1 MNRALAISA
10 GAHALVGGVIA
21 LAWHQASPDAPPED
35 AVSVEIAPHVA
46 PPAPT
51 AHDLAILA
59 PTVPRHSAPAPSH
72 AAAHASPRKAP
83 RVETE
88 PPSTNVAPSPKA
100 PPPATNVDPSSKAPP
115 PPSNDGAIR
124 STKVAPATVGAGE
137 PGSVGDGSGA
147 GGGGGS
153 GGSNG
158 GGGRVD
164 LHAPPVP
171 IDASSA
177 RVLPYTE
184 AALHARIS
192 GDVVLS
198 LQIDA
203 EGNVTGSMVMKRI
216 GYGLDE
222 IAIDV
227 AKRFRFRA
235 ARDVTGAPTAG
246 RVSWRFHFAPP

>member
-1 MNRALAISA
+1 VKALAISA
-10 GAHALVGGVIA
+10 GAHALVAIVIA
-21 LAWHQASPDAPPED
+21 IVWQHASPETPRDD

-46 PPAPT
+46 PAPT
-51 AHDLAILA
+51 ARDLAVLA
-59 PTVPRHSAPAPSH
+59 PTLPRHAAPAPSH
-72 AAAHASPRKAP
+72 AAAHAPVRKA
-83 RVETE
+83 
-88 PPSTNVAPSPKA
+88 AA
-100 PPPATNVDPSSKAPP
+100 PPTDVEVAHWISKPTASTTVASAASS
-115 PPSNDGAIR
+115 DDRVVVVIG
-124 STKVAPATVGAGE
+124 
-137 PGSVGDGSGA
+137 GSSGNGTGGGG

-153 GGSNG
+153 GTG
-158 GGGRVD
+158 GVD

-198 LQIDA
+198 LEIDA
-203 EGNVTGSMVMKRI
+203 AGSVTGATVMKRL
-216 GYGLDE
+216 GYGLDD

-227 AKRFRFRA
+227 AKRFRFRP
-235 ARDVTGAPTAG
+235 ARDVAGAATTG

>member
-1 MNRALAISA
+1 VKRVLAISA

-21 LAWHQASPDAPPED
+21 LAWHHASPDAPRDD

-51 AHDLAILA
+51 LHDLAVLA
-59 PTVPRHSAPAPSH
+59 PTVPRHSAPSPSH
-72 AAAHASPRKAP
+72 AAAHAPPRKAP
-83 RVETE
+83 HVDSDAA
-88 PPSTNVAPSPKA
+88 PPTNVAP
-100 PPPATNVDPSSKAPP
+100 PSTDVSP
-115 PPSNDGAIR
+115 PPSTTDGA
-124 STKVAPATVGAGE
+124 GAGAD
-137 PGSVGDGSGA
+137 GDGA
-147 GGGGGS
+147 G
-153 GGSNG
+153 NG
-158 GGGRVD
+158 GGGNGNGNGGAAVD

-177 RVLPYTE
+177 RVLPYSE

-203 EGNVTGSMVMKRI
+203 QGNVTGSTVMKRL

-227 AKRFRFRA
+227 AKRFRFRP
-235 ARDVTGAPTAG
+235 ARDFAGAPTAG

>member
-1 MNRALAISA
+1 VKRVLAISA

-21 LAWHQASPDAPPED
+21 LAWHHASPDVSRDD

-46 PPAPT
+46 PAPSP
-51 AHDLAILA
+51 HDLAVLA

-72 AAAHASPRKAP
+72 AAAHAPPRKAP
-83 RVETE
+83 RVDAEA
-88 PPSTNVAPSPKA
+88 PPSTNIAPPSTDVS
-100 PPPATNVDPSSKAPP
+100 PPPATT
-115 PPSNDGAIR
+115 DGA
-124 STKVAPATVGAGE
+124 GAGA
-137 PGSVGDGSGA
+137 GSEGA
-147 GGGGGS
+147 GS
-153 GGSNG
+153 GGGAGAGNG
-158 GGGRVD
+158 NGRGAVD

-203 EGNVTGSMVMKRI
+203 QGAVTGATVMKRL
-216 GYGLDE
+216 GHGLDE

-227 AKRFRFRA
+227 AKRFRFRP